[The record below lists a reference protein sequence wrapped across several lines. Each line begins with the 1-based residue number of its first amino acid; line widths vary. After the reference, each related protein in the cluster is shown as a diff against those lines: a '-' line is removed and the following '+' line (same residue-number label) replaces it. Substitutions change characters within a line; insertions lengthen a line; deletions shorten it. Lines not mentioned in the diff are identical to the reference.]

1 VIATVP
7 WAEARTGPTIGSPA
21 ARDGRDDRVRVLH
34 VLATLLP
41 GGSEISVLRLV
52 SALDT
57 TRYRVSVACLRGEAP
72 MADEF
77 RAAGF
82 EVVRFGMR
90 GKLDPGCL
98 LRLRRY
104 VARERI
110 DIVHT
115 HMDLA
120 DFYGAL
126 AGRLGGARGVVATK
140 HAPDEFRTR
149 RTWKRYP
156 FLLLERLAYEM
167 DDAVI
172 VVSEGLRA
180 FLETEERL
188 PRRKMVVI
196 GHGIEAAP
204 RPATRGEARRILGLP
219 AQGPLIGAVGR
230 LSHEKGQLVLLQAL
244 PAILAAFP
252 RTSCVFAGEGPTRA
266 PLEEVTRR
274 LGIGDRVVFLG
285 FRRDVPMVLAA
296 LDLFVQPSIYEGFG
310 LSLLEAMAAG
320 LPVVAS
326 RVGGIPEV
334 IEDGRTGVL
343 VPPQDPAALA
353 GAVVRLLGDAGGARR
368 LGETAAVSTRERYSL
383 ARVAERV
390 DDLYRTILA
399 RPR

>member
-1 VIATVP
+1 MIAAVRRAEVTVRP
-7 WAEARTGPTIGSPA
+7 AGVSPA
-21 ARDGRDDRVRVLH
+21 ARQGRDTRVRVLH

-52 SALDT
+52 SALDRG
-57 TRYRVSVACLRGEAP
+57 RYVVRVACLRGDAVL
-72 MADEF
+72 ADEF
-77 RAAGF
+77 RAAGI
-82 EVVRFGMR
+82 ELVRFGMR
-90 GKLDPGCL
+90 GQFDPACL

-126 AGRLGGARGVVATK
+126 AGRLGGARGIVSTK

-172 VVSEGLRA
+172 VVSEGLRT
-180 FLETEERL
+180 FLEKAERL

-196 GHGIEAAP
+196 GHGIEP
-204 RPATRGEARRILGLP
+204 TSRPATRDEARGVLGLP
-219 AQGPLIGAVGR
+219 SRGPLLGMVGR
-230 LSHEKGQLVLLQAL
+230 LSPEKGQIVQLRAL
-244 PAILAAFP
+244 PAVLAAFP
-252 RTSCVFAGEGPTRA
+252 QATCVFAGEGPTRA
-266 PLEEVTRR
+266 ALEAEIRL
-274 LGIGDRVVFLG
+274 LGIADRVVLLG

-320 LPVVAS
+320 LPSVAS

-334 IEDGRTGVL
+334 IEDGHTGLL

-353 GAVVRLLGDAGGARR
+353 SAIIRLLGDRDGARR
-368 LGETAAVSTRERYSL
+368 LGEAAAGRARDKYSL
-383 ARVAERV
+383 ARVAARV
-390 DDLYRTILA
+390 DELYRDILS
-399 RPR
+399 R

>member
-1 VIATVP
+1 MIATVRR
-7 WAEARTGPTIGSPA
+7 AEVTVRPRTDPLA
-21 ARDGRDDRVRVLH
+21 AAEGGDIRVRVLH

-52 SALDT
+52 GALDT
-57 TRYRVSVACLRGEAP
+57 TRYLVRVACLRGEPVLA
-72 MADEF
+72 AEF
-77 RAAGF
+77 RSAGV

-90 GKLDPGCL
+90 GKFDPGCL

-126 AGRLGGARGVVATK
+126 AGRLGGARCVVATK

-172 VVSEGLRA
+172 VVSEGLRV
-180 FLETEERL
+180 FFETVERL
-188 PRRKMVVI
+188 PRRKMIVI
-196 GHGIEAAP
+196 GHGVDATA
-204 RPATRGEARRILGLP
+204 RPATREEARRSLGLP
-219 AQGPLIGAVGR
+219 QQGPLIGAVGR
-230 LSHEKGQLVLLQAL
+230 LSPEKGQNVLLQAL
-244 PAILAAFP
+244 PSVLAAFP
-252 RTSCVFAGEGPTRA
+252 QAACVLAGEGPARA
-266 PLEEVTRR
+266 ALEAEARR

-285 FRRDVPMVLAA
+285 LRRDVPMVLAA

-326 RVGGIPEV
+326 RVGGIPEL
-334 IEDGRTGVL
+334 IEDGRTGLL
-343 VPPQDPAALA
+343 VPPQDPMALA
-353 GAVVRLLGDAGGARR
+353 GAVVRLLGDSEGARR
-368 LGETAAVSTRERYSL
+368 LGEAAASRSRERFSL
-383 ARVAERV
+383 GRVADRV
-390 DDLYRTILA
+390 DALYRNILA
-399 RPR
+399 MAR